1 MALFIDPFLS
11 SDVFYD
17 DDVDDDGF
25 FALPGHLLGVRRI
38 EGRRI
43 EVLTTV
49 QGAWA
54 RTISC

>member
-1 MALFIDPFLS
+1 MFLPYLN
-11 SDVFYD
+11 VFYD
-17 DDVDDDGF
+17 DDDDDEDDDGF
-25 FALPGHLLGVRRI
+25 FALLGHLLGVRRI

-54 RTISC
+54 